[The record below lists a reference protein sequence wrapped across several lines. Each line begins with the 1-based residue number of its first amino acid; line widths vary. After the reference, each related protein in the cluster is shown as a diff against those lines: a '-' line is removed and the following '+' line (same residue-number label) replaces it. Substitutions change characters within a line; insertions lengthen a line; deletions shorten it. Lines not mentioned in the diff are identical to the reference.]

1 MDRRSCS
8 SALGS
13 CLGRIPPNGSVKSY
27 TERYTFVSGDKKH
40 SGKFGSGTLSTV
52 SASQAEK

>member
-1 MDRRSCS
+1 MDRSSCS

-13 CLGRIPPNGSVKSY
+13 CLGRFPPNGSMKSY
-27 TERYTFVSGDKKH
+27 TERYTFVSGDKKY

-52 SASQAEK
+52 SASHVEK